1 MASKLYQRYISL
13 KIEDN
18 DAYYLFKSGIFYLFI
33 SEDAQVM
40 SKMLDLKLSNL
51 NPYIKKCGFPVNA
64 AERYFKKIDELGIK
78 VKVIDLSKM
87 TISTEMNKYL
97 NVQQIMEIIDDFLK
111 VNVEELSISQA
122 FDLLEDL
129 QNKLRELST
138 DTF

>member
-1 MASKLYQRYISL
+1 
-13 KIEDN
+13 
-18 DAYYLFKSGIFYLFI
+18 
-33 SEDAQVM
+33 
-40 SKMLDLKLSNL
+40 
-51 NPYIKKCGFPVNA
+51 
-64 AERYFKKIDELGIK
+64 
-78 VKVIDLSKM
+78 M